1 MSLIPLRFRAGI
13 NREGTDYSNE
23 GGWYDAN
30 LVRFRRGYPEKI
42 GGWSKDVSSTFKGSC
57 RALHAW
63 VDLQGTKW
71 LGLGTHLKYYVAE
84 GNTFNDVTPIRKT
97 TTNAATFAATNGSS
111 TITVTD
117 SSNGAV
123 TNDFVTFS
131 GASSLGGNITA
142 TVINQEYQ
150 IKLVTSANAY
160 EITAKDTDGDEVTAT
175 SSDSGSGGGSV
186 TAVYQL
192 NTGLDTYVESTGWS
206 AGTWGGG
213 TWGSATAL
221 SFTNQLRLWSHDN
234 FGEDLLLNP
243 RNGGIYY
250 WDTSD
255 SYTTVQQAVNLT
267 SETNANLVPTVALQV
282 VTSDVSRHLLAL
294 GADPISGSSRTGS
307 ADPLFICWCD
317 QENLVEWEPKSTNSA
332 GSFRLSAGSSIV
344 GSIRA
349 RQEILVWTDNAMYQI
364 AYVGLPYVFAPNL
377 INEGTGM
384 IGPNAC
390 VNTPKGVFWA
400 DLGGFYLYNGSVEL
414 VPCSVLD
421 YVFSDLNKTQS
432 YKVFGFSNTSFNEV
446 GWFYCSSSSDEI
458 DKYVV
463 YNYED
468 QTWTIGQ
475 LARQA
480 WLDEGVARY
489 PRATSSTGT
498 VAASTGYLYQ
508 QEDGNDADGS
518 PMDNVYIESS
528 DFDIG
533 TGEEFQ
539 FINRIIPDVNFT
551 GSANTQQINFVL
563 KTRNYPG
570 ASLSTNST
578 NNITNSTEKVNVRA
592 RARQATL
599 RIQSDD
605 DADNDVREGVG
616 WRLGVS
622 RMEIRPNGKR

>member
-1 MSLIPLRFRAGI
+1 MALIPLSFRAGI
-13 NREGTDYSNE
+13 NREGTDYSND

-30 LVRFRRGYPEKI
+30 LVRFRKGYPEKI
-42 GGWSKDVSSTFKGSC
+42 GGWSKDVSSSFKGSC

-84 GNTFNDVTPIRKT
+84 GNTFNDITPIRKT

-150 IKLVTSANAY
+150 IKLVTSANTY

-175 SSDSGSGGGSV
+175 GSDSGNGGGSV

-349 RQEILVWTDNAMYQI
+349 RQEILVWPDNAMYQI

-400 DLGGFYLYNGSVEL
+400 DLGGFYVYNGSVEL

-421 YVFSDLNKTQS
+421 YVFSDLNKTQA

-475 LARQA
+475 LVRQA

-605 DADNDVREGVG
+605 DADNDVRQGVG